1 VTDRQR
7 LVAVDAAGECQ
18 DSLHGAL
25 VLPHVEPRAVDRSR
39 PGHGPSL
46 PRLAH
51 ADGFPFSRSAH
62 RRSVRAACGSAAG
75 APARADY
82 DGGATRRSS
91 HAVARRARAALSA
104 SPRPSRRLARVA
116 PAGKFESFEVAG
128 ARAHVP
134 GVAAPRA
141 KSRPGSQVGREG
153 VAPSSTSC
161 RIAREARRGWVV
173 SGRCSATRTVRAGR
187 RGGTDECAA
196 SSVLPFRT
204 NP

>member
-1 VTDRQR
+1 MSDPERLVIFALTLGGKVAVQEAWHSPPGRLTPIPPTCPELCAFLPCFSGKREKDQVTDRQR

-51 ADGFPFSRSAH
+51 ADGFPFSRAAH
-62 RRSVRAACGSAAG
+62 RRSVRAGCGSAAG

-104 SPRPSRRLARVA
+104 SPRPSRRLAR
-116 PAGKFESFEVAG
+116 
-128 ARAHVP
+128 
-134 GVAAPRA
+134 
-141 KSRPGSQVGREG
+141 
-153 VAPSSTSC
+153 
-161 RIAREARRGWVV
+161 
-173 SGRCSATRTVRAGR
+173 
-187 RGGTDECAA
+187 
-196 SSVLPFRT
+196 
-204 NP
+204 